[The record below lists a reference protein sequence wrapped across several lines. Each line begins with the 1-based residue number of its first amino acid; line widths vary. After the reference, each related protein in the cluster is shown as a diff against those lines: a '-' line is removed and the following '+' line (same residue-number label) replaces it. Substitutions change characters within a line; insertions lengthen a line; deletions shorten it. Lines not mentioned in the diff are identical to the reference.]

1 MRNRIL
7 RVVRG
12 LVMTGALALAAAAP
26 AIAAGPGLPNL
37 SYGSNEVFQPLSII
51 RSAVAGNA
59 RGEGT
64 VQMVDGYLFVP
75 FGRDS
80 GAAGGGF
87 AFYDISNPRAPVK
100 VAQTDVTALREP
112 HGFGFTNGGRWVV
125 MQSVSGI
132 QFWDFT
138 NVLAP
143 ALLKSMTLP
152 GIQESDYALGAWWA
166 FWQAP
171 YVYVG
176 GSGNGLLIVDASDPR
191 NPVYVKTIPTSAW
204 GGFRVGPVHAVGNLL
219 AMTSTDGSGLVTMD
233 ISDPRNPTVLGSNAT
248 APGVY
253 SGLLNGERLITAGT
267 DNRLRVY
274 DISNPAV
281 FTQTAVS
288 ANIGGKGGYLS
299 VQGGFAHAGF
309 STKYVKVNLSN
320 GSIAG
325 TGTSNITGRD
335 EDFAN
340 VIGNLVLVGNDH
352 GDGSALMPH
361 QATPYT
367 TAPAVNMV
375 SPKNNAGGVA
385 ASSRIGITLT
395 SQIDLRTVGSSSFI
409 VRPVGGA
416 ALAGRYSGQQGI
428 LNFAPDF
435 PLLAGT
441 TYEVLVP
448 AGGLRDDVG
457 NAVTAFTSRFTTA
470 GSAAL
475 GCMLATRAAA
485 TVGSTLSF
493 SPQSVTGS
501 GLQYAWDFGDGSSTA
516 FSSNSDASHAYAA
529 ARHHAVVLRLRSGS
543 QTGSCSTN
551 QTIYNP
557 PTATAPRQSSTLAF
571 DAGRSRLWAVNSDAG
586 TVTAINT
593 GNNSVALEAAVGAN
607 PQTLAFAPNG
617 RLWVTN
623 AGAGTMSV
631 LDPASGAVLQTINA
645 GIGSEPFGV
654 AFAPNGS
661 AAYVTLQGSGRLLRL
676 DPASGAVQAQLDVGP
691 TPRGIAISGDSTRV
705 FVTRYV
711 SPADRGEVVEVN
723 AGATSVTRR
732 IALATDP
739 GPDTEGSGRGVPNF
753 ITGIAIQPDGRRAWV
768 PSKKD
773 NTLRGSLRDGQALT
787 FESTV
792 RTIVSQIDLQTN
804 SEDLG
809 DRIDLNDRDMANQVL
824 FSPLGDYAFVST
836 QGTHQIEVVDAYTRQ
851 ISTGIVDVGRAPR
864 GLLIT
869 PAGRLYVQ
877 NFLSRSVAV
886 YDVRGILDTTTSSA
900 TKLAD
905 IATVGSEPLSAQ
917 VLRGKQIFYNAA
929 DRRMNRDKYI
939 SCASCHQ
946 DGGHDGRV
954 MDFTDRGEGLRNT
967 VVLNG
972 RRGMGQG
979 RVHWSANFD
988 EIQDF
993 EHDIRGPFGGTG
1005 FMTDAQFN
1013 TGTRNQPLGNAKG
1026 GVSADLDAL
1035 AAYVSSLDKVGR
1047 SPWRNAD
1054 GSLTASAVAGQTLF
1068 RGSAQC
1074 VQCHAGPDFTDSA
1087 NGVLRDVGT
1096 IKPSSGKRLGGTLSG
1111 IDTPTLKGLW
1121 NSAPYLHDGSAA
1133 TLLDVLTTHNTS
1145 GRHGATAGLTAAQ
1158 LQNLVDYLRQI
1169 DDSSTNASPSGVGV
1183 TSLDVRDSANAG
1195 DWAVLGNLQAGVL
1208 QYGDRTY
1215 TLASVPATL
1224 LGATWI
1230 RSANDSRAYT
1240 GTPLVTFNID
1250 RTADVHVAIDD
1261 RTGAPAWLA
1270 GWTNTGLALVNSETT
1285 ARRFTLYRKNFPA
1298 GAVSLGPLA
1307 NTSVGHYTVIVR

>member
-1 MRNRIL
+1 VRSQSRIGW
-7 RVVRG
+7 VVSIAACV
-12 LVMTGALALAAAAP
+12 LGAMQSLPAL
-26 AIAAGPGLPNL
+26 AAGPGLPNL

-51 RSAVAGNA
+51 KSAVAGSA

-75 FGRDS
+75 FGKDG

-100 VAQTDVTALREP
+100 VSQNDVTALREP
-112 HGFGFTNGGRWVV
+112 HGFGFTNGGRWAV
-125 MQSVSGI
+125 MQSINGI
-132 QFWDFT
+132 QFWNFS

-143 ALLKSMTLP
+143 TLMKSMTLP
-152 GIQESDYALGAWWA
+152 GIQESDYALGAWWV

-176 GSGNGLLIVDASDPR
+176 GSGNGLLVVDASDPS
-191 NPVYVKTIPTSAW
+191 NPVYVKTVPTSTW
-204 GGFRVGPVHAVGNLL
+204 GGFRVGPVYAVGNLL
-219 AMTSTDGSGLVTMD
+219 VMTSTDGSGLVTMD
-233 ISDPRNPTVLGSNAT
+233 ISDPRNPTLVGSNAT
-248 APGVY
+248 APGQY

-267 DNRLRVY
+267 DNKLRVY
-274 DISNPAV
+274 DISNPTV
-281 FTQTAVS
+281 FTETAVS
-288 ANIGGKGGYLS
+288 ADVGGKGGYLS

-309 STKYVKVNLSN
+309 STKYAKVNLAN
-320 GSIAG
+320 GSIVG
-325 TGTSNITGRD
+325 TGSSGIASRD
-335 EDFAN
+335 EDFAT

-352 GDGSALMPH
+352 GNGSALMPH
-361 QATPYT
+361 QAAPYT

-375 SPKNNAGGVA
+375 SPKNNAGGIA
-385 ASSRIGITLT
+385 TSSRIGITLT
-395 SQIDLRTVGSSSFI
+395 SHIDLRTVGSSSFI

-435 PLLAGT
+435 PLAPGT
-441 TYEVLVP
+441 TYELVVP
-448 AGGLRDDVG
+448 AGGLRDDAG

-470 GSAAL
+470 GAAPV
-475 GCMLATRAAA
+475 GCSLAARAAA
-485 TVGSTLSF
+485 TVGTTLSF
-493 SPQSVTGS
+493 SPQAVSGG
-501 GLQYAWDFGDGSSTA
+501 GLQYAWDFGDGNSTA
-516 FSSNSDASHAYAA
+516 FSASADATHAYAA
-529 ARHHAVVLRLRSGS
+529 ARHHAVVLRVRSGS

-551 QTIYNP
+551 QTVYNP
-557 PTATAPRQSSTLAF
+557 PTANAPRQTSTLAY

-586 TVTAINT
+586 TVAAINT
-593 GNNSVALEAAVGAN
+593 SNNTLALEAAVGAN
-607 PQTLAFAPNG
+607 PQTLAIAPNG

-623 AGAGTMSV
+623 AGAGSVSV
-631 LDPASGAVLQTINA
+631 LDPASGALQQTINLGA
-645 GIGSEPFGV
+645 GTEPFGV

-676 DPASGAVQAQLDVGP
+676 DPATGAVQAQLGVGP

-705 FVTRYV
+705 FVTRYI
-711 SPADRGEVVEVN
+711 SPADKGEVVEVN

-739 GPDTEGSGRGVPNF
+739 GPDTESSGRGVPNF

-773 NTLRGSLRDGQALT
+773 NTLRGGFRDGQALT

-804 SEDLG
+804 TEELAA
-809 DRIDLNDRDMANQVL
+809 RIDFNDRDLANQVL
-824 FSPLGDYAFVST
+824 FSPIGDYAFVST
-836 QGTHQIEVVDAYTRQ
+836 QGTNQIEVVDAYTRQ
-851 ISTGIVDVGRAPR
+851 VSTGIVDVGRAPR
-864 GLLIT
+864 GMFIS

-877 NFLSRSVAV
+877 NFMSRNVAV
-886 YDVRGILDTTTSSA
+886 YDVRGILNTTTNSA

-905 IATVGSEPLSAQ
+905 IVTVGSEPLSAQ
-917 VLRGKQIFYNAA
+917 VLLGKRIFYNAA
-929 DRRMNRDKYI
+929 DRRMNRDKYM

-954 MDFTDRGEGLRNT
+954 MDLTDRGEGLRNT
-967 VVLNG
+967 AVLNG

-993 EHDIRGPFGGTG
+993 EHDIRNAFGGTG

-1013 TGTRNQPLGNAKG
+1013 TGTRNQPLGNAKA

-1047 SPWRNAD
+1047 SPFRNTD
-1054 GSLTASAVAGQTLF
+1054 GSLTASALAGQALF
-1068 RGSAQC
+1068 RGAAQC

-1087 NGVLRDVGT
+1087 SGLLRDVGT
-1096 IKPSSGKRLGGTLSG
+1096 IKASSGKRLGAALTG

-1121 NSAPYLHDGSAA
+1121 NNAPYLHDGSAA

-1145 GRHGATAGLTAAQ
+1145 GRHGVTSGLTAAQ
-1158 LQNLVDYLRQI
+1158 LQNLVDYLQQI
-1169 DDSSTNASPSGVGV
+1169 DDSSSNAAAGGVV
-1183 TSLDVRDSANAG
+1183 LSNLNVRDTANAG
-1195 DWAVLGNLQAGVL
+1195 GWAALSNLQTGVL

-1215 TLASVPATL
+1215 TLTSVPAAL
-1224 LGATWI
+1224 LGATWV
-1230 RSANDSRAYT
+1230 RSANNSRAYA
-1240 GTPLVTFNID
+1240 GTPLVSFNID

-1261 RTGAPAWLA
+1261 RTTAPTWLS
-1270 GWTNTGLALVNSETT
+1270 GWTNTGLKLTNSESP
-1285 ARRFTLYRKNFPA
+1285 ARSFTLLRKSFPA
-1298 GAVSLGPLA
+1298 GAVNLGPLNNGGVSMYA
-1307 NTSVGHYTVIVR
+1307 VIVK